1 MGASENDT
9 VDHTLG
15 EVSYTDFVNKELV
28 HFSRAATIRAIP
40 SVVDGFKPSHRKI
53 IFGAFKRKLKN
64 DVKVAQLVGYVSE
77 HAAYHHGEAALG
89 ETIVGMAQDY
99 VGSNNINLLV
109 PQGQFGTRL
118 QGGKDSASTRYIFTR
133 LAPVTRYIFREEDD
147 AVLGQQEEDGKKI
160 EPFWYCPVIPMVLV
174 NGADGIG
181 TGWATSV
188 PNYNPREIIANIR
201 RYIKG
206 EEMKEMLPWYAGF
219 MGTVTKSKEEGR
231 CEVMGCIEST
241 NDTTAVITEL
251 PVKKW
256 TQDYR
261 EFLEENL
268 PKGEKKK
275 EGPKLLEEYSEH
287 HTEKSVH

>member
-99 VGSNNINLLV
+99 VGSIARR
-109 PQGQFGTRL
+109 QGLGLHTLHLHALGPRDPLHL
-118 QGGKDSASTRYIFTR
+118 QG
-133 LAPVTRYIFREEDD
+133 
-147 AVLGQQEEDGKKI
+147 
-160 EPFWYCPVIPMVLV
+160 
-174 NGADGIG
+174 
-181 TGWATSV
+181 
-188 PNYNPREIIANIR
+188 R
-201 RYIKG
+201 R
-206 EEMKEMLPWYAGF
+206 
-219 MGTVTKSKEEGR
+219 R
-231 CEVMGCIEST
+231 
-241 NDTTAVITEL
+241 
-251 PVKKW
+251 
-256 TQDYR
+256 R
-261 EFLEENL
+261 
-268 PKGEKKK
+268 
-275 EGPKLLEEYSEH
+275 GP
-287 HTEKSVH
+287 